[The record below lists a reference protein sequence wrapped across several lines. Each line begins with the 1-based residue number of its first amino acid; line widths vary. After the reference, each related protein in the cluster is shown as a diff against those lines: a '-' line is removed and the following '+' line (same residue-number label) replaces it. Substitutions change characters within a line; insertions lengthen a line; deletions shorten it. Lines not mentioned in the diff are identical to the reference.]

1 MFNYVLYNIQSNIAR
16 SECKISL
23 SFYFLYDALTGWD
36 IVSVLPFLFF
46 FFHVSSRKHHFSC
59 SLLKKNDLH
68 FQRFG
73 FRTVWQWIENSIT
86 YDIFIHSSLSELFK
100 VFSLEPAA
108 NSGEARQ
115 PTKSWFSVFR
125 LPCATKCSWLHLY
138 YYDAIW

>member
-115 PTKSWFSVFR
+115 PTKS
-125 LPCATKCSWLHLY
+125 
-138 YYDAIW
+138 